1 MYAAIFSSQF
11 MSPEVSPS
19 QDREL
24 LYMQP
29 MNKNSTATEEEL
41 EQHVMVGEMV
51 MSQDDVDSQTLSI
64 LVYLFPRMS

>member
-1 MYAAIFSSQF
+1 
-11 MSPEVSPS
+11 
-19 QDREL
+19 
-24 LYMQP
+24 

-51 MSQDDVDSQTLSI
+51 MSRDDVDSQTLSI